1 MQRGGVGTHAIG
13 MRPDKPA
20 AADGQTECSSL
31 FLESRL
37 RVNDEDDL
45 IQSALAGRSSAFET
59 LVLRYQDRLYTAMIS
74 IVGSADEA
82 EDVVQEAFIQAY
94 LKLDTFQRN
103 SRFFTW
109 LYRIAFNFALARR
122 RRNKGHMS
130 LEEAREKS
138 GAEPAFEGDAPDLR
152 ISKTEDVQL
161 VHAALALLSEDHRSI
176 LVLREMEDLAY
187 EDIAEVLNISI
198 GTVRSRLNR
207 ARAALKQQ
215 LEKFP
220 EWNPNQ

>member
-1 MQRGGVGTHAIG
+1 MSELSLSSFS
-13 MRPDKPA
+13 D
-20 AADGQTECSSL
+20 ADS
-31 FLESRL
+31 
-37 RVNDEDDL
+37 VNDEEEL
-45 IQSALAGRSSAFET
+45 IELALAGKSSAFET
-59 LVLRYQDRLYTAMIS
+59 LVIRYQDRLYTAMIS

-109 LYRIAFNFALARR
+109 LYRIAFNYALARR
-122 RRNKGHMS
+122 RRRKNHQS
-130 LEEAREKS
+130 LEQARENT
-138 GAEPAFEGDAPDLR
+138 GVDPTFEGDTPDTR
-152 ISKTEDVQL
+152 MTRTEDIQL
-161 VHAALALLSEDHRSI
+161 VHRALAVLSEDHRSI
-176 LVLREMEDLAY
+176 LVLREMEDLSY
-187 EDIAEVLNISI
+187 EDIAEALDISI

-220 EWNPNQ
+220 EWNPSE

>member
-1 MQRGGVGTHAIG
+1 M
-13 MRPDKPA
+13 
-20 AADGQTECSSL
+20 
-31 FLESRL
+31 
-37 RVNDEDDL
+37 NDEDEL
-45 IQSALAGRSSAFET
+45 IQLALAGKSTAFET

-74 IVGSADEA
+74 VVGSADEA
-82 EDVVQEAFIQAY
+82 EDVVQESFIQAY

-109 LYRIAFNFALARR
+109 LYRIAVN
-122 RRNKGHMS
+122 HQS
-130 LEEAREKS
+130 LDESRENS
-138 GAEPAFEGDAPDLR
+138 GAEPEFDGDGPDLR
-152 ISKTEDVQL
+152 MSRNEDIQL
-161 VHAALALLSEDHRSI
+161 VHRALALLSEDHRSI

-187 EDIAEVLNISI
+187 EDIAEVLKISI

-220 EWNPNQ
+220 EWNPDR

>member
-1 MQRGGVGTHAIG
+1 MPPRSGTLTLPDPIDPAQARQDLDLLQRTAKGDRAAFAGLYDRFS
-13 MRPDKPA
+13 RP
-20 AADGQTECSSL
+20 L
-31 FLESRL
+31 FSTALRILGDSR
-37 RVNDEDDL
+37 
-45 IQSALAGRSSAFET
+45 
-59 LVLRYQDRLYTAMIS
+59 
-74 IVGSADEA
+74 EA
-82 EDVVQEAFIQAY
+82 EDVVQESFIQAY

-122 RRNKGHMS
+122 RRRKNHQS
-130 LEEAREKS
+130 LDESRENS
-138 GAEPAFEGDAPDLR
+138 GAEPEFDGDGPDLR
-152 ISKTEDVQL
+152 MSRNEDIQL
-161 VHAALALLSEDHRSI
+161 VHRALALLSEDHRSI

-187 EDIAEVLNISI
+187 EDIAEVLKISI

-220 EWNPNQ
+220 EWNPDR

>member
-1 MQRGGVGTHAIG
+1 M
-13 MRPDKPA
+13 
-20 AADGQTECSSL
+20 
-31 FLESRL
+31 
-37 RVNDEDDL
+37 NDEEQL
-45 IQSALAGRSSAFET
+45 IQSALAGQSAAFET

-82 EDVVQEAFIQAY
+82 EDVVQESFIQAY
-94 LKLDTFQRN
+94 LKLDTFQQN

-122 RRNKGHMS
+122 RRNRGHLS
-130 LEEAREKS
+130 LDEAREKS
-138 GAEPAFEGDAPDLR
+138 GAEPSFDGDSPDTR
-152 ISKTEDVQL
+152 MSKTEDIQL
-161 VHAALALLSEDHRSI
+161 VHRALALLSEDHRSI

-187 EDIAEVLNISI
+187 EDIADVLHISI

-215 LEKFP
+215 LERFP

>member
-1 MQRGGVGTHAIG
+1 
-13 MRPDKPA
+13 
-20 AADGQTECSSL
+20 
-31 FLESRL
+31 
-37 RVNDEDDL
+37 VNDEEDL
-45 IQSALAGRSSAFET
+45 IQSALAGKSSAFET
-59 LVLRYQDRLYTAMIS
+59 LVGRYQDRLYTAMIS

-94 LKLDTFQRN
+94 LKLDTFQQN

-122 RRNKGHMS
+122 RRKRGHLS
-130 LEEAREKS
+130 LDESRENS
-138 GAEPAFEGDAPDLR
+138 GNEPVSSIDSPDHRLSR
-152 ISKTEDVQL
+152 YEDVQL
-161 VHAALALLSEDHRSI
+161 VHRALALLSEDHRSI

-187 EDIAEVLNISI
+187 EEIADVLSISL

-207 ARAALKQQ
+207 ARAALKLQ

-220 EWNPNQ
+220 EWNPHV